1 MLPRKFS
8 EILHAVVAILVLI
21 EQVLGKFCL
30 NFSPLILSV
39 APNMMHFVRTFSIV
53 RT

>member
-1 MLPRKFS
+1 MLPRKRS
-8 EILHAVVAILVLI
+8 EILHAVVAVSVFF

-30 NFSPLILSV
+30 NVLPLILSV
-39 APNMMHFVRTFSIV
+39 APNMMHFLRTFFFL